1 MYSFDRI
8 NESTIL
14 QRPKSNTISVNNLG
28 PTNMNM
34 NMNMNQDTA
43 SLY

>member
-14 QRPKSNTISVNNLG
+14 QRPKSNTISENNLG
-28 PTNMNM
+28 LTNM

-43 SLY
+43 SAY